1 MKLKYITWTVAS
13 CVALCS
19 NTNVFR
25 INHGRVIDS
34 SKISLT
40 PSKMQDLWKGIEQ
53 NKYVNHIIWGDN
65 TPTDPISVELQQKI
79 EEKIIQNN
87 KNYLKHPND
96 FIHALLSSYVYK
108 NSVPGE
114 KVEFKSDDKIKYNQY
129 LTNWKVQKV
138 YNKPEAGKYYAATF
152 TNESEYQIVLAHR
165 GTTATIED
173 IFKSDS
179 PIRTDIIGVLGK
191 EVVAQL
197 VQDYVVTKEVVAYA
211 KENGYQLSITG
222 HSLGAWLA
230 EFSVYFCAADFLY
243 PAKAVTFDSPGSI
256 GIKRFS
262 SNIVNPDTEKNAGN
276 LDLVT
281 YLSSPNLV
289 NTCHEH
295 LGTSYRLFPK
305 VKIPELLVKA
315 FGLINVVK
323 KVDIEPIS
331 SIFSHSLDPIIETF
345 NPVTG
350 KPEEYQLIKN
360 WPAIKYTPKKPT
372 GLNVVTQLF
381 SIASSE
387 NTNKEGLDAKD
398 RISKT
403 LSSRTLISMLNLLG
417 DILTGRIDQSQQI
430 ECWKYLKQIPEGEL
444 PESHITNPEN
454 EFGLKY
460 NSRYEVD
467 KVNLFKD
474 RIDKP
479 SLRYLKALA
488 NQREDFSCKNP
499 LINKQLSV
507 IRKQYVIKSDR
518 DNTNPNKIIES
529 NGDEDLT
536 VEQLNNWLSIL
547 VAVDRELQFTLDN
560 DNQGQKFSDAVT
572 QSYQKLSNYANQ
584 ISPDL
589 VSKSSGN
596 QNKDDTF
603 ERVQKAINDF
613 KNLGA
618 EDTIKHDFIAN
629 KITSDKVNNCI
640 RTMHSLSNHYMY
652 KLHDGKIARDLLQ
665 SCKEIAENCIPYKE
679 GSELYFNNLEPQAI
693 YEILPKCDNQP
704 EEIAILYTKIIY
716 HLGRTYIYQ
725 KPGTREDAKKYFK
738 LAEYLGK
745 KFDLLEGHLSVRSG
759 LGIIKEDAID
769 ASIKAGS
776 YSVAQAKSKYLKAI
790 ELYKELKSNEKPL
803 HDNPLAPQQKKV
815 VPKDDPYNNIEC
827 NEQIVKYYGK
837 LVSITPNP
845 EEKVQYTKEII
856 ECTKCLFDK
865 LQEVQNKKSA
875 SVFNTLGDAL
885 LKLNDANVEPSELM
899 KLMQLVEKKL
909 VNESKEKTGEKK
921 SNLET
926 IYLLFADAN
935 KKSSNYDFTKA
946 DSANGMMKVRS
957 RQIAVSPKKRDLM
970 LKEIKELKNERDTVN
985 KKINREIDYGNI
997 ALVNKSQEDSQEE
1010 TLTIVYIPENYDFES
1025 YVERK
1030 KKKLW

>member
-19 NTNVFR
+19 NTNELR
-25 INHGRVIDS
+25 TNHSRVIDL
-34 SKISLT
+34 SKLSLT
-40 PSKMQDLWKGIEQ
+40 PSKIQDLWKNIEQ
-53 NKYVNHIIWGDN
+53 NKRVNHIIWGDN
-65 TPTDPISVELQQKI
+65 TPTDPVSVMLKQKI

-108 NSVPGE
+108 NSEPGE

-138 YNKPEAGKYYAATF
+138 YNKPEAGKYYAASF

-179 PIRTDIIGVLGK
+179 PIRTDIIGILGK
-191 EVVAQL
+191 EIVAQL

-230 EFSVYFCAADFLY
+230 EFSVYFCAADFFY

-262 SNIVNPDTEKNAGN
+262 SNICNQDTEKNAGN
-276 LDLVT
+276 LDIVT
-281 YLSSPNLV
+281 YLSSPNFV
-289 NTCHEH
+289 NTCNQH

-350 KPEEYQLIKN
+350 KPEEYQQIKN
-360 WPAIKYTPKKPT
+360 WPVIEYTPKKQT

-381 SIASSE
+381 SKASKDNS
-387 NTNKEGLDAKD
+387 NKEELDTKD
-398 RISKT
+398 RLNNLLKSC
-403 LSSRTLISMLNLLG
+403 TLISILNLLG
-417 DILTGRIDQSQQI
+417 DILTGRIDQSQQL
-430 ECWKYLKQIPEGEL
+430 ECWKYLKQISEGEL
-444 PESHITNPEN
+444 PKFHITNPEN

-460 NSRYEVD
+460 NGRYDVD

-488 NQREDFSCKNP
+488 NLREDFSCKNL
-499 LINKQLSV
+499 LINKQLNV
-507 IRKQYVIKSDR
+507 IRKQYVIKSDP

-547 VAVDRELQFTLDN
+547 VAVDRELKFTLDN
-560 DNQGQKFSDAVT
+560 DNQGQRFSDAVT
-572 QSYQKLSNYANQ
+572 QSYQKLSNYANK

-589 VSKSSGN
+589 VSKSSAA
-596 QNKDDTF
+596 QNNEDTF
-603 ERVQKAINDF
+603 DRVRNAIEDF
-613 KNLGA
+613 KKLGA
-618 EDTIKHDFIAN
+618 EDSIKDDYIAN
-629 KITSDKVNNCI
+629 KITRDKVINCI
-640 RTMHSLSNHYMY
+640 RTMHSLSNHFMY
-652 KLHDGKIARDLLQ
+652 KLHDGKAARDLLQ
-665 SCKEIAENCIPYKE
+665 SCKDIAENCIPYKE
-679 GSELYFNNLEPQAI
+679 GSELYFNNLDPQSI
-693 YEILPKCDNQP
+693 YNILPKRDNQP

-725 KPGTREDAKKYFK
+725 KPGTRDDGKKYFK
-738 LAEYLGK
+738 LAKYLGE

-769 ASIKAGS
+769 ASIKEGS

-790 ELYKELKSNEKPL
+790 ELYEELKSNEKPL

-845 EEKVQYTKEII
+845 EEKVQYTREII

-875 SVFNTLGDAL
+875 SVFNTLGNAL

-899 KLMQLVEKKL
+899 KLMQLVEQNV
-909 VNESKEKTGEKK
+909 VNECKEKSYKKK
-921 SNLET
+921 SNLEI
-926 IYLLFADAN
+926 IYLLFADAYS
-935 KKSSNYDFTKA
+935 KSLDRDYTKP
-946 DSANGMMKVRS
+946 DSANGMMKVLKKE
-957 RQIAVSPKKRDLM
+957 IDASPKDKDK
-970 LKEIKELKNERDTVN
+970 LKEIKKIKNIRDSLN
-985 KKINREIDYGNI
+985 KKIHREIEYGDIVLIN
-997 ALVNKSQEDSQEE
+997 NSQEDSQEE
-1010 TLTIVYIPENYDFES
+1010 IYSVAYKPENYD
-1025 YVERK
+1025 YDV
-1030 KKKLW
+1030 

>member
-1 MKLKYITWTVAS
+1 MEKA
-13 CVALCS
+13 CS
-19 NTNVFR
+19 NTNEFE
-25 INHGRVIDS
+25 IKNGRVIDL

-40 PSKMQDLWKGIEQ
+40 PSKMQNLLKDVEQ
-53 NKYVNHIIWGDN
+53 NKRLNHIIWGDN
-65 TPTDPISVELQQKI
+65 TPTDPFSVELQQKI

-96 FIHALLSSYVYK
+96 FIHALLSSYVYQ

-114 KVEFKSDDKIKYNQY
+114 KVEFKSDHKIKYNQY

-138 YNKPEAGKYYAATF
+138 YNKPEAGKYYAASF

-173 IFKSDS
+173 IIKPDS
-179 PIRTDIIGVLGK
+179 PLRTDIIGVLGK
-191 EVVAQL
+191 ENVAQL

-243 PAKAVTFDSPGSI
+243 SAKAVTFDSPGSI
-256 GIKRFS
+256 DIERFFT
-262 SNIVNPDTEKNAGN
+262 NVVNLDTEKNLAN
-276 LDLVT
+276 LYIVT
-281 YLSSPNLV
+281 YLSSPNFV
-289 NTCHEH
+289 NTCNQH
-295 LGTSYRLFPK
+295 LGTLYRLFPK
-305 VKIPELLVKA
+305 VKIPELLVKV
-315 FGLINVVK
+315 FGLINVFK

-350 KPEEYQLIKN
+350 KPEEYQQIKN
-360 WPAIKYTPKKPT
+360 WPVIKYTPKKPT
-372 GLNVVTQLF
+372 GLNVVTQCF
-381 SIASSE
+381 SSAITDNFSKE
-387 NTNKEGLDAKD
+387 ELDVKDKLNKKFFP
-398 RISKT
+398 
-403 LSSRTLISMLNLLG
+403 RTLVSILDLLG

-444 PESHITNPEN
+444 PESHITNPEH
-454 EFGLKY
+454 EFGLK
-460 NSRYEVD
+460 NNGRYEVD

-479 SLRYLKALA
+479 SLCYLKALA
-488 NQREDFSCKNP
+488 NKREDYLCKNS
-499 LINKQLSV
+499 LINKQLNV

-518 DNTNPNKIIES
+518 DETNPNKIIES
-529 NGDEDLT
+529 NGDEELT
-536 VEQLNNWLSIL
+536 VEQLNNWLSSLVDVDCELKFIL
-547 VAVDRELQFTLDN
+547 NNE
-560 DNQGQKFSDAVT
+560 NQGQKFSDAVT
-572 QSYQKLSNYANQ
+572 QSYQKLSNYAN
-584 ISPDL
+584 ILSPDL
-589 VSKSSGN
+589 VSKSSAN

-603 ERVQKAINDF
+603 EKVKEVIDDF

-618 EDTIKHDFIAN
+618 RDTIKHDFIAN

-652 KLHDGKIARDLLQ
+652 KRHDGKTARDLLQ
-665 SCKEIAENCIPYKE
+665 SCKDIAENCIPYKE

-693 YEILPKCDNQP
+693 YEILPKRDNQP
-704 EEIAILYTKIIY
+704 AEIAILYTKIIY

-725 KPGTREDAKKYFK
+725 KPGSREDAKKYFK
-738 LAEYLGK
+738 LAKYLGK

-776 YSVAQAKSKYLKAI
+776 FSVAQAKSKYLKAI

-899 KLMQLVEKKL
+899 KLMQLVGKKL
-909 VNESKEKTGEKK
+909 VNESKEKTGEIK

-957 RQIAVSPKKRDLM
+957 RQIAFSPKKRDLM
-970 LKEIKELKNERDTVN
+970 LKEINQLKNERDNVN
-985 KKINREIDYGNI
+985 KNINREIDYGDI
-997 ALVNKSQEDSQEE
+997 PLVDKS
-1010 TLTIVYIPENYDFES
+1010 
-1025 YVERK
+1025 
-1030 KKKLW
+1030 

>member
-1 MKLKYITWTVAS
+1 MEKTCSIT
-13 CVALCS
+13 
-19 NTNVFR
+19 NEFE
-25 INHGRVIDS
+25 INHGRVIDL
-34 SKISLT
+34 SKILLT
-40 PSKMQDLWKGIEQ
+40 PPKMQYLWKVIEQ
-53 NKYVNHIIWGDN
+53 NKRVNHIIWGDN
-65 TPTDPISVELQQKI
+65 TPTDPVSVELQHKI

-87 KNYLKHPND
+87 KNYSKHPND
-96 FIHALLSSYVYK
+96 FTHALLSSIVYK
-108 NSVPGE
+108 NSVVGE
-114 KVEFKSDDKIKYNQY
+114 KVEFKSDDKVKYNQY
-129 LTNWKVQKV
+129 LTNWSVQKIFS
-138 YNKPEAGKYYAATF
+138 KPEAGKYYAACF

-179 PIRTDIIGVLGK
+179 PIRTDIVGILGK
-191 EVVAQL
+191 EIVAQL

-211 KENGYQLSITG
+211 KEKEYQLSITG

-262 SNIVNPDTEKNAGN
+262 SNIISPDTEKNPAN
-276 LDLVT
+276 LDIVT
-281 YLSSPNLV
+281 YLSSPNFV
-289 NTCHEH
+289 NTCNQH
-295 LGTSYRLFPK
+295 LGTLYRLFPK
-305 VKIPELLVKA
+305 VKIPELLVKV

-323 KVDIEPIS
+323 KADIEPIS

-350 KPEEYQLIKN
+350 KPEEYQQIKN
-360 WPAIKYTPKKPT
+360 WPVIEYTKKPT
-372 GLNVVTQLF
+372 SLNVVTQLF
-381 SIASSE
+381 SKASTD
-387 NTNKEGLDAKD
+387 NIIKEELDKK
-398 RISKT
+398 RLKKT
-403 LSSRTLISMLNLLG
+403 LSSRTLVSILNLLD

-444 PESHITNPEN
+444 PLSYITNPEN
-454 EFGLKY
+454 EFGLKFKG
-460 NSRYEVD
+460 RYDVD
-467 KVNLFKD
+467 KVNLFRD

-479 SLRYLKALA
+479 SLRYLRALA
-488 NQREDFSCKNP
+488 NQREDYLCKNL
-499 LINKQLSV
+499 LINTQLNV
-507 IRKQYVIKSDR
+507 IRKQYVIKPDPDS
-518 DNTNPNKIIES
+518 TNPNKIIES

-560 DNQGQKFSDAVT
+560 DNQGQKFYDAVT
-572 QSYQKLSNYANQ
+572 QSYQKLSNYVNQ

-589 VSKSSGN
+589 VSKSSVN
-596 QNKDDTF
+596 QNNDDTF
-603 ERVQKAINDF
+603 ERVKKAIDDF
-613 KNLGA
+613 KSLGA
-618 EDTIKHDFIAN
+618 EDTLKHDFIAK
-629 KITSDKVNNCI
+629 KITSDKVHNCI
-640 RTMHSLSNHYMY
+640 RTMHSLSNHFMY
-652 KLHDGKIARDLLQ
+652 KHHNGKVARDLLQ
-665 SCKEIAENCIPYKE
+665 SCKDIAENCIPYKE
-679 GSELYFNNLEPQAI
+679 GSELNFNNLEPQAI
-693 YEILPKCDNQP
+693 YEILPKRDNQP

-745 KFDLLEGHLSVRSG
+745 MFDLLEGHLSVRSG
-759 LGIIKEDAID
+759 LGLIKEDAID
-769 ASIKAGS
+769 TFIKAGS
-776 YSVAQAKSKYLKAI
+776 YSVAQAKSKFLKAI

-815 VPKDDPYNNIEC
+815 VPKDDPYNTIEC

-837 LVSITPNP
+837 LVSITPNQ
-845 EEKVQYTKEII
+845 EENIQYTKEII

-885 LKLNDANVEPSELM
+885 IKLTDANVEPSELVN
-899 KLMQLVEKKL
+899 LMQLVEKKV
-909 VNESKEKTGEKK
+909 VNESKEKAGELKN
-921 SNLET
+921 NLEI

-935 KKSSNYDFTKA
+935 RKSSNYDFTKA

-957 RQIAVSPKKRDLM
+957 RQIAASPKEMGSM
-970 LKEIKELKNERDTVN
+970 LKEISELKKERDTVN
-985 KKINREIDYGNI
+985 EKLNREIDYGDI
-997 ALVNKSQEDSQEE
+997 ALVHILQEDSQEE
-1010 TLTIVYIPENYDFES
+1010 TLTITYIPENYDFES
-1025 YVERK
+1025 YVKCTNASK
-1030 KKKLW
+1030 KKCGIQ